1 MRKTLLVA
9 LREFRQRV
17 TSRAFLLGAI
27 GTPLILLVI
36 WLFTGGFGVGAP
48 QEPALQ
54 DIEEVGQQDGT
65 VGYVDRTRLIS
76 KIPEPVP
83 QDAFRS
89 YPDVEAAQAAL
100 AREEIEA
107 YYVVPADYR
116 ETGEIERVSPRLPTA
131 PPDTNT
137 FDWVLINNLY
147 PQADSEQ
154 IRRLRRPFDQ
164 AGPTFV
170 QLRTKGEK
178 EGGAEGEGPANTTL
192 PFVVTI
198 AVMLP
203 LFSGGSY
210 LFQSLAKEKGN
221 RVMEI
226 LLVSLRPRQLLTG
239 KLLGLSAL
247 IVVQYAIWTA
257 IASLALAVTGRSAG
271 QFLTGI
277 NLSASEALLALPYAL
292 GGFGLY
298 AALMAGIGA
307 LAEDVESAR
316 GWIFVL
322 TLPMMAPIYLW
333 ISIVNAPFGPL
344 ALVLSLFPYSAPVA
358 MLMRMTAAAVPAWQL
373 TASLTLLVLATVGT
387 IWLMARLF
395 RAQTLLSGEPLSVRR
410 FWAALTEA

>member
-1 MRKTLLVA
+1 MRKTLIVA

-36 WLFTGGFGVGAP
+36 LLFSGKFDVGTP

-54 DIEEVGQQDGT
+54 DMEEIGQQNGT
-65 VGYVDRTRLIS
+65 VGYVDRAGLIQEV
-76 KIPEPVP
+76 PDPVP
-83 QDAFRS
+83 QDTFRACI
-89 YPDVEAAQAAL
+89 DVEAAQAAL
-100 AREEIEA
+100 ERGEITA
-107 YYVVPADYR
+107 YYVVPPNYR

-131 PPDTNT
+131 PPDTDM

-147 PQADSEQ
+147 PQVNSEQ
-154 IRRLRRPFDQ
+154 MRRLRWPFDQ

-170 QLRTKGEK
+170 QLRTEVEE

-198 AVMLP
+198 AVMVP
-203 LFSGGSY
+203 LFSAGSY
-210 LFQSLAKEKGN
+210 LFQSLTKEKGN

-247 IVVQYAIWTA
+247 ILVQYAIWAA

-271 QFLTGI
+271 QLLTGI
-277 NLSASEALLALPYAL
+277 NLSAGEVLLILPFAL

-307 LAEDVESAR
+307 VAEDVESAR

-322 TLPMMAPIYLW
+322 TLPMMAPMYLW
-333 ISIVNAPFGPL
+333 TSIVNAPFGLL

-358 MLMRMTAAAVPAWQL
+358 MLMRMTSTAVPAWQL
-373 TASLTLLVLATVGT
+373 VVSLTLLVLATVGT

-395 RAQTLLSGEPLSVRR
+395 RAQTLLSGEPLSLRR
-410 FWAALTEA
+410 FWAALTAS